1 MRHLSNIIRR
11 CYMTNENLVR
21 EIKQGNNTTE
31 NLEKLYLNNR
41 KFIYQIANKY
51 KGYVDIEDLI
61 QEAYFG
67 LYEAVQRYEE
77 SRGVLFLTYA
87 THWIKQFMHRY
98 IENNSNC
105 IRVPAHLQGKIREY
119 QKTFKAYQTELNRNP
134 LDSEIC
140 YILAISQE
148 QLTKVKKAIY
158 RKNITSLDIPLTE
171 DGESTLSNVIPSD
184 ENIEN
189 YVIDDIYNKQFK
201 EDLWGLV
208 NDTLPEDEIKVIELR
223 YKDNKSLDGIGQTL
237 GITRDKVRQTEAKA
251 LRKLRTGAKARA
263 FKNKYEEQLCYSW
276 KGSVGLFKRTW
287 MSSTEMS
294 ALKIYDEEVRH
305 IKLKID
311 RGESYDLSVQD
322 TLIAF
327 RKGWL

>member
-1 MRHLSNIIRR
+1 MSNEELVKLIQNGIDIADNMARL
-11 CYMTNENLVR
+11 YENNKR
-21 EIKQGNNTTE
+21 
-31 NLEKLYLNNR
+31 
-41 KFIYQIANKY
+41 FIYKLANKY
-51 KGYVDIEDLI
+51 SAYVEMDDLMQEGYL
-61 QEAYFG
+61 G
-67 LYEAVQRYEE
+67 LTRAIDEYKDNKD
-77 SRGVLFLTYA
+77 VLFLTYA
-87 THWIKQFMHRY
+87 AHWIKQFMYRY
-98 IENNSNC
+98 IENNSSS
-105 IRVPAHLQGKIREY
+105 IRMPVHMQGKIREY
-119 QKTFKAYQTELNRNP
+119 QKIVKAYQKELNRIP
-134 LDSEIC
+134 TDSEIC
-140 YILAISQE
+140 YVLAISQE
-148 QLTKVKKAIY
+148 QLTNVKKAIH
-158 RKNITSLDIPLTE
+158 RKNITSLDVPLAE
-171 DGESTLSNVIPSD
+171 DSELTLSNVIPGD

-189 YVIDDIYNKQFK
+189 YVIDDIYNRQLK

-223 YKDNKSLDGIGQTL
+223 YKEDKSLDGIGQTL
-237 GITRDKVRQTEAKA
+237 GITRDRVRQTEAKA
-251 LRKLRTGAKARA
+251 LRKLRSGAKARK
-263 FKNKYEEQLCYSW
+263 FKNKYEEQLCCAW